1 MSSTGRG
8 PRLGGPDDFFATPS
22 WAVRRL
28 LESWS
33 PPGGVWLEPGAGN
46 GAIIRAVNEI
56 RTDVRW
62 IAVELRPEEKG
73 ALEATGAETICDDF
87 LSPSLIKIAAL
98 EHAPVVL
105 GNPPFYLAQEF
116 IDRSRQLCP
125 HAEIMLL
132 LRLNYVG
139 SEDRAAFMRRCPP
152 DLRTLPNRPAF
163 VPGKKPGVLGKTDS
177 IEYAWFGWPP
187 GQRDHGTFR
196 VLASTSKDERKRLG
210 VSAAAAPQG
219 GLFG

>member
-8 PRLGGPDDFFATPS
+8 PRLGGPDDFFATPA

-46 GAIIRAVNEI
+46 GAIIRAVNEV
-56 RTDVRW
+56 RQDVKW

-73 ALEATGAETICDDF
+73 ALAATGAVTICEDF
-87 LSPSLIKIAAL
+87 LSPTLFKLSDLPD
-98 EHAPVVL
+98 APVVL
-105 GNPPFYLAQEF
+105 GNPPFIFAQPF

-125 HAEIMLL
+125 RAEIMLL

-139 SEDRAAFMRRCPP
+139 SEDRAEFMRRCPP

-163 VPGKKPGVLGKTDS
+163 VAPAKPGLLGKTDS

-187 GQRDHGTFR
+187 GQRTHGTFR
-196 VLASTSKDERKRLG
+196 VLASTSKEERKGLH
-210 VSAAAAPQG
+210 VPAPAARQG
-219 GLFG
+219 SLLP